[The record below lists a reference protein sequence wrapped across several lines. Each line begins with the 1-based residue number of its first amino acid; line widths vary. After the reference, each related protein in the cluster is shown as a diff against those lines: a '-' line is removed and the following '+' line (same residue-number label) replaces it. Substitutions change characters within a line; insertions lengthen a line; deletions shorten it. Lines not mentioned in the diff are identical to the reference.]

1 MDCREAH
8 RRWHEAFDDR
18 RPDADLEAH
27 LAGCAACRDYAVQ
40 MSRVTGSLNGLR
52 LATERLPDAARA
64 RVTPSRVGRPR
75 GAWRTVS
82 TLVRIAAVVGLVA
95 VSAVYLMPRGGTR
108 RGPNGGTESPVPPS
122 PVRTVALRIE
132 LRGESAERFLTVTST
147 GETASEPVDVVWL
160 YPAVRPAVER
170 EPDAEPLSFE
180 GADTDSHA
188 RGRKS

>member
-8 RRWHEAFDDR
+8 HRWHEAFDDG
-18 RPDADLEAH
+18 RPDAELEAH
-27 LAGCAACRDYAVQ
+27 LAGCAACRTYAAE
-40 MSRVTGSLNGLR
+40 MSQVTGSLDGLR

-64 RVTPSRVGRPR
+64 RVTPSREGRPR
-75 GAWRTVS
+75 GAWRTIPM
-82 TLVRIAAVVGLVA
+82 LVRVAAVVGLVVVA
-95 VSAVYLMPRGGTR
+95 GVYLLPRIGLR
-108 RGPNGGTESPVPPS
+108 RGPGDGPPPPALPQ

-147 GETASEPVDVVWL
+147 GETAAEPVDVVWL

-180 GADTDSHA
+180 GADTDSPA